1 MLFVQSDGSYQ
12 VYLSVPGPTQWVN
25 LGNYAS
31 RPVAELVYRTAQK
44 VESTVMKCVPSTR
57 RDSK

>member
-44 VESTVMKCVPSTR
+44 VESAVKVFDR
-57 RDSK
+57 